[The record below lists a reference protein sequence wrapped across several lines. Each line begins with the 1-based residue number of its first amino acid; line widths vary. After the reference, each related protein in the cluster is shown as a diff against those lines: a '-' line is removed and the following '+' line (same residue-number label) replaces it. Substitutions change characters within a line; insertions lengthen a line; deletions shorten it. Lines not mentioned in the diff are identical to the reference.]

1 MARAPIPTGRARR
14 TAKVGGLIGG
24 QAARTAFMRAFNVV
38 RSRDRRLEA
47 IDRRYVEAAAQIVE
61 VLGGMKG
68 AAMKVGQVISF
79 LDLSAVP
86 PEYRDVV
93 QEALA
98 QLRDAAPVVPFEDMR
113 RVVEDDLEQPIGQ
126 AFADFDAEAVAAASI
141 GQVYRARLH
150 DGRDVAVKVQYPGAE
165 QAVRADMQN
174 LGLLLR
180 AARTIAPG
188 LDGRAVAGEIRE
200 RILDEC
206 DYEAEAIAHRGFA
219 REWRGHPFVY
229 VPDVVTSL
237 SRRRV
242 IVVEWVDGLAFE
254 EVRKLPQAERDRF
267 GEILYRFFIGSLYR
281 HGHFSA
287 DPHPGNYLLMDDGR
301 VAFID
306 FGMNKKIPRERIDQ
320 ETRWLRA
327 VIEGDAERL
336 HRQMGEL
343 GFFDPSDERFTPE
356 RLLDYLRALTWWWIE
371 DRGEFTISRDLV
383 AQLVTDTGDP
393 RSEYWDLLRR
403 VNLPRDHVFAQRMAG
418 LTVAVLGQLEATAN
432 WHRIVR
438 EFLYGDPPQTAL
450 GRQEAEFFARRHRRG
465 AGAPGA
471 GR

>member
-1 MARAPIPTGRARR
+1 MAKDPIPTGRIRR

-24 QAARTAFMRAFNVV
+24 QAARAAVTRAANL
-38 RSRDRRLEA
+38 RRTPERRAEA
-47 IDRRYVEAAAQIVE
+47 LDRRYLEAAMQMVE
-61 VLGGMKG
+61 VLGSMKG

-79 LDLSAVP
+79 LDVSAIP

-93 QEALA
+93 QDALA
-98 QLRDAAPVVPFEDMR
+98 QLRNAAPEVAFADMR
-113 RVVEDDLEQPIGQ
+113 KVLEQDLEQSIEE
-126 AFADFDAEAVAAASI
+126 AFAEFGESAVASASI

-150 DGRDVAVKVQYPGAE
+150 DGREVAVKVQYPGAD

-180 AARTIAPG
+180 AAKTIAPG
-188 LDGRAVAGEIRE
+188 LDTQAVSGEIRE

-219 REWRGHPFVY
+219 REWRGHPFIY

-237 SRRRV
+237 SRQRV
-242 IVVEWVDGLAFE
+242 IVVEWVDGLAFGDVKE
-254 EVRKLPQAERDRF
+254 LPQPERDRF

-287 DPHPGNYLLMDDGR
+287 DPHPGNYLLMEDGR

-306 FGMNKKIPRERIDQ
+306 FGMNKKIPRDRIDA
-320 ETRWLRA
+320 ETRWLRS

-343 GFFDPSDERFTPE
+343 GFFDPSDERVSPQ
-356 RLLDYLRALTWWWIE
+356 RLLGYLRALSWWWIE
-371 DRGEFTISRDLV
+371 DRGEFTISRELV
-383 AQLVTDTGDP
+383 AQLVADTGDP
-393 RSEYWDLLRR
+393 RSEYWDLMRR

-432 WHRIVR
+432 WHTIIR

-450 GRQEAEFFARRHRRG
+450 GRQEAEFFAGRG
-465 AGAPGA
+465 
-471 GR
+471 

>member
-1 MARAPIPTGRARR
+1 MARDPIPTGRVRR
-14 TAKVGGLIGG
+14 TARVGGLVGG
-24 QAARTAFMRAFNVV
+24 QAARTAFMRALNVV

-47 IDRRYVEAAAQIVE
+47 IDRRYVDGAAQMVE

-79 LDLSAVP
+79 LDVSAVP
-86 PEYRDVV
+86 PEYRDVI

-98 QLRDAAPVVPFEDMR
+98 QLRDAAPVVPFKDMR
-113 RVVEDDLEQPIGQ
+113 RVIEDDLEQPIGEV
-126 AFADFDAEAVAAASI
+126 FAEFDEQAVAAASI

-150 DGRDVAVKVQYPGAE
+150 DGRGVAVKVQYPGAE

-180 AARTIAPG
+180 AAKTIAPG
-188 LDGRAVAGEIRE
+188 LDGAAVASEIRE

-219 REWRGHPFVY
+219 REWRGHPFIY

-237 SRRRV
+237 SRQRV
-242 IVVEWVDGLAFE
+242 IVVEWVDGFAFE
-254 EVRKLPQAERDRF
+254 QVKRLPQPERDRV
-267 GEILYRFFIGSLYR
+267 GEILYRFFIGSLHR

-287 DPHPGNYLLMDDGR
+287 DPHPGNYLLMEDGR

-306 FGMNKKIPRERIDQ
+306 FGMNKKIPRDRLDT

-327 VIEGDAERL
+327 MIEGDAERL
-336 HRQMGEL
+336 HQQMGDL
-343 GFFDPSDERFTPE
+343 GYFDPSDERVTPQ
-356 RLLDYLRALTWWWIE
+356 RLLDYLRALSWWWIE
-371 DRGEFTISRDLV
+371 DRGEFTISRELV
-383 AQLVTDTGDP
+383 SQLMVDTGDP

-403 VNLPRDHVFAQRMAG
+403 VNLPRDQVFAQRMTG
-418 LTVAVLGQLEATAN
+418 LTVAVLAQLEATAN
-432 WHRIVR
+432 WHRIAR

-450 GRQEAEFFARRHRRG
+450 GRQETEFFARRSPARPP
-465 AGAPGA
+465 A
-471 GR
+471 